1 MSDTLDEAAALEERE
16 RSFAQTIRKPEGP
29 LATGRCL
36 WCDEIVDDGVRWCA
50 VWCRDDWEEA
60 KAVRSR
66 PRA

>member
-29 LATGRCL
+29 IATGRCL
-36 WCDEIVDDGVRWCA
+36 WCDEIVDDNTRWCNA
-50 VWCRDDWEEA
+50 PHRDAWERA
-60 KAVRSR
+60 RSTGSR